1 MDFSGARDAEDVV
14 IATAFRN
21 GRQRPHRSRS
31 EADQFRRLFQLQP
44 SQRLRISRVLA
55 PDQSAVRIQNGA
67 NFPPVTAEHGR
78 CPIWATTGRY
88 TKGRI
93 KREMVLLAD
102 DFGNILLSFSR
113 YLLDILGISYI
124 QEMTYGYLQDIVCF
138 QCRPVTFLHYVQNP
152 FLPPPPPK
160 KKFKNLK
167 KLKN

>member
-124 QEMTYGYLQDIVCF
+124 QEMTYRYLQNIVCF
-138 QCRPVTFLHYVQNP
+138 LGATMFNAVSHCLTVC
-152 FLPPPPPK
+152 
-160 KKFKNLK
+160 
-167 KLKN
+167 